1 MVISYELGNQEEFN
15 NLLNKL
21 RKVGSSKFVMGEMV
35 RIVKKFSKANFILK
49 GSGKYPELSDKYKK
63 RKERLKPS
71 APILVYN
78 GTLRDSIIG
87 KTQYTLDKV
96 TDSGAI
102 IGTGVPY
109 AKLHDTGTKNM
120 PIRKPLFL
128 TDAMVA
134 SMIKT
139 YDANIEKGLKDL
151 WKSIL
156 KKLKKRY

>member
-1 MVISYELGNQEEFN
+1 M
-15 NLLNKL
+15 
-21 RKVGSSKFVMGEMV
+21 
-35 RIVKKFSKANFILK
+35 KFSKANFILK
-49 GSGKYPELSDKYKK
+49 GAGQYPDLSARYKK
-63 RKERLKPS
+63 RKARLKPNAS
-71 APILVYN
+71 ILVYD

-128 TDAMVA
+128 TDAMVE

-139 YDANIEKGLKDL
+139 YEANIEKGIRDL
-151 WKSIL
+151 
-156 KKLKKRY
+156 